1 MSIHSYSFYLVTAI
15 TFAVAVFLLLIVFV
29 WSIKD
34 RSYVTAIVAAII
46 GLFFAYISFASYGA
60 YKTGVNHQKQ
70 KIAIRQELSKILSK
84 NTKNKQ
90 AKAYIYGIT
99 LNGSYAKDAGIVEC
113 YKEFR
118 NFKGTA
124 ECVKGLRK

>member
-1 MSIHSYSFYLVTAI
+1 MSIHSYFFYLVIAI
-15 TFAVAVFLLLIVFV
+15 TFAVAVFSLLIVFI
-29 WSIKD
+29 WSLKD
-34 RSYVTAIVAAII
+34 RSYVAAIVAAII
-46 GLFFAYISFASYGA
+46 GLFFAYISFISYAG

-70 KIAIRQELSKILSK
+70 KVVIRQELSKILSK
-84 NTKNKQ
+84 NTKNKR

-99 LNGSYAKDAGIVEC
+99 LNGSYTEDAGIVEF